1 VAAIQ
6 PLKRR
11 CRGARLGHHS
21 AGLDATTAHPLII
34 EPAFRRAAC
43 LPSVDTPLKQRLI
56 GAIVLVALAVIF
68 LPMLV
73 KGPAP
78 DSGVANVPIAAP
90 AAPADGQ
97 FQTRELPLVAPAGGA
112 TGLQGAASTAAPL
125 GQSAATPADASA
137 EADTSPAVAAGN
149 YAVSFG
155 AYASQKDADAVIAYL
170 KRSNLPGFS
179 EPATINGRA
188 AFRVRVG
195 PYADRAQAE
204 AARLEAVKVRNDV
217 KAEVVTLDARAET
230 PVAAAPAPVPTSSTS
245 AASAATV
252 TTETLPPEP
261 AAASR
266 PATKPEAPRPVPK
279 PEPRAETRATTP
291 EPAKPVA
298 VPAAPAAS
306 SVGFAVQLGAF
317 GKAEDANALRDKVRA
332 AGFSA
337 FVEQV
342 RTDKGTLHRVRVGPV
357 ANRAE
362 AENLKAQVA
371 SKVGVAGMVRPHP

>member
-1 VAAIQ
+1 M
-6 PLKRR
+6 
-11 CRGARLGHHS
+11 
-21 AGLDATTAHPLII
+21 
-34 EPAFRRAAC
+34 
-43 LPSVDTPLKQRLI
+43 DTPLKQRLI

-78 DSGVANVPIAAP
+78 DSGVANVPITAP
-90 AAPADGQ
+90 DAPADGQ
-97 FQTRELPLVAPAGGA
+97 FQTRELPLVAPTGGA
-112 TGLQGAASTAAPL
+112 TGLQSGVSSTQPLQQDAAAPAEP
-125 GQSAATPADASA
+125 AA
-137 EADTSPAVAAGN
+137 ADTSPAVAAGN

-155 AYASQKDADAVIAYL
+155 AYGSQADANAVIAFL
-170 KRSNLPGFS
+170 KKAQLPGFS
-179 EPATINGRA
+179 EPATINGRQA
-188 AFRVRVG
+188 WRVRVG

-217 KAEVVTLDARAET
+217 KAEVVTLDARADT
-230 PVAAAPAPVPTSSTS
+230 AVAAAPAPTPAAATAPAASS
-245 AASAATV
+245 AAAAPAAAAV
-252 TTETLPPEP
+252 KTEALPPEP
-261 AAASR
+261 VAAAK
-266 PATKPEAPRPVPK
+266 PAPKPEAPK
-279 PEPRAETRATTP
+279 PEPKPAAAKP
-291 EPAKPVA
+291 EPATAAAAAKPVA
-298 VPAAPAAS
+298 VPTAPAAS

-317 GKAEDANALRDKVRA
+317 GQATEANALRDKVRA

-342 RTDKGTLHRVRVGPV
+342 RTDKGTLNRVRVGPV

>member
-1 VAAIQ
+1 M
-6 PLKRR
+6 
-11 CRGARLGHHS
+11 
-21 AGLDATTAHPLII
+21 
-34 EPAFRRAAC
+34 
-43 LPSVDTPLKQRLI
+43 DTPLKQRLI

-78 DSGVANVPIAAP
+78 DSGVANVPITAP
-90 AAPADGQ
+90 DAPADGQ
-97 FQTRELPLVAPAGGA
+97 FQTRELPLVAPTGGA
-112 TGLQGAASTAAPL
+112 TGLQSGVSSTQPLQDAAAPAEP
-125 GQSAATPADASA
+125 AAADAS
-137 EADTSPAVAAGN
+137 PGVAAGN

-155 AYASQKDADAVIAYL
+155 AYASQADANAVIAFL
-170 KRSNLPGFS
+170 KKAQLPGFS
-179 EPATINGRA
+179 ESATINGRQA
-188 AFRVRVG
+188 WRVRVG

-217 KAEVVTLDARAET
+217 KAEVVTLDARADSA
-230 PVAAAPAPVPTSSTS
+230 VAAAPTPAPTSTATPAASSAS
-245 AASAATV
+245 AASAAAPV
-252 TTETLPPEP
+252 KTEALPPEP
-261 AAASR
+261 VAAAK
-266 PATKPEAPRPVPK
+266 PAPKPEAPKPEPK
-279 PEPRAETRATTP
+279 PESKPAPATA
-291 EPAKPVA
+291 AKPVD

-317 GKAEDANALRDKVRA
+317 GQAAEANALRDKVRA

-342 RTDKGTLHRVRVGPV
+342 RTDKGTLNRVRVGPV